1 LNKKILIISH
11 FNFFPP
17 YWGEARRNY
26 HLTKLLA
33 KNNKLWVICN
43 NEIIDENYT
52 QNSDFK
58 ELSSNPNIKIIF
70 AKYTGK
76 SSKVFNPNVLREAL
90 RVIKKEN
97 PDLIISYFLWSAPQ
111 TILLKILKKVPFI
124 LDEHNVEFLRFER
137 MKRGNKLARIVL
149 KSIEKLSCRLA
160 SKIICVSETDRDLL
174 INKLNINKEK
184 FVIIS
189 NGIDTDKFFPN
200 TQNDIKIRNQLNLS
214 EKPIIIFFGTFKYI
228 PNLEAVEI
236 IYNEILP
243 RIIKKVPD
251 AIFLM
256 VGKDPPLQFKHK
268 NIIFTGMVNKIE
280 DYINASNVVICPLIS
295 GGGTRFKIIE
305 ALACGKTVISTTI
318 GAEGLDIKGNEDI
331 IICDTWDEFSN
342 KTISSLSKKSSKIHP
357 NFIKKYTWDE
367 FLPDIESLVNEV
379 K

>member
-1 LNKKILIISH
+1 
-11 FNFFPP
+11 
-17 YWGEARRNY
+17 
-26 HLTKLLA
+26 
-33 KNNKLWVICN
+33 
-43 NEIIDENYT
+43 
-52 QNSDFK
+52 
-58 ELSSNPNIKIIF
+58 
-70 AKYTGK
+70 
-76 SSKVFNPNVLREAL
+76 
-90 RVIKKEN
+90 
-97 PDLIISYFLWSAPQ
+97 
-111 TILLKILKKVPFI
+111 
-124 LDEHNVEFLRFER
+124 

-305 ALACGKTVISTTI
+305 ALACGKTVVSTTI
-318 GAEGLDIKGNEDI
+318 GAEGLDIKGIEDI
-331 IICDTWDEFSN
+331 IICDT
-342 KTISSLSKKSSKIHP
+342 
-357 NFIKKYTWDE
+357 
-367 FLPDIESLVNEV
+367 
-379 K
+379 